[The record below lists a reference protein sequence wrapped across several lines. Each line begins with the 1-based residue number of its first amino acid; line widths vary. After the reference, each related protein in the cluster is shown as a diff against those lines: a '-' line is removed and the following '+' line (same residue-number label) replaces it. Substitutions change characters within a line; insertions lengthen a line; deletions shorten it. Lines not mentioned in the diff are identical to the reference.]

1 MTALQLAS
9 KIDALPFQLK
19 KEAEKYIESLLE
31 KAQIKSTEDIKLK
44 KPVFGC
50 AKGHFKMSDDFDA
63 PLDDFKEYM

>member
-50 AKGHFKMSDDFDA
+50 AKGEFKLSDDFDA
-63 PLDDFKEYM
+63 PLDDFKDYM